1 MVLLCILE
9 NFVHGSSTAWSIDDT
24 TKWQGENMVL
34 TDTVLKEFGYMR
46 GEGCGRLVTVKP
58 SGYAKTFI
66 TSKAVES
73 QVVSRNDGD
82 ADRV

>member
-66 TSKAVES
+66 LSLWIFVYHLK
-73 QVVSRNDGD
+73 GG
-82 ADRV
+82 